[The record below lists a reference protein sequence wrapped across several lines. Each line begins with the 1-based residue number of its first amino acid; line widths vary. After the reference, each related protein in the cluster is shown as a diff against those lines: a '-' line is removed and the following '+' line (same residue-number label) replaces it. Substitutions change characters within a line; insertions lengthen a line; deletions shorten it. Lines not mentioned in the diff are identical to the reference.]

1 MKGIPSNCKLFIFSP
16 VVLLFLRCGLI
27 YYLVLHF
34 VFVKDYEGRLV
45 LCTLSPWVFGF
56 SLSLLFE
63 RKPKAWAPLWQG
75 CEDTFVWISFSL
87 LRGLCKVALSREE
100 FRFINGRGPN
110 VCLAGLREW
119 LLQGWCWAGGSQPWQ
134 ASPSPSKW
142 WKPHGGGVWG
152 VVHGQRGVLTAWK
165 KKPSISTKTG
175 PNVRFLIPLT
185 GDPKKRAEFPK
196 TAETEF
202 PPSWDDWVGML
213 LYSL

>member
-16 VVLLFLRCGLI
+16 VVLLSLRCGLI

-34 VFVKDYEGRLV
+34 VFVKEYEGRLV

-100 FRFINGRGPN
+100 FGFINGRGPN

-119 LLQGWCWAGGSQPWQ
+119 LLQGWCWAAGSQPWQ
-134 ASPSPSKW
+134 ASPSPSKG
-142 WKPHGGGVWG
+142 WKPHGG
-152 VVHGQRGVLTAWK
+152 
-165 KKPSISTKTG
+165 
-175 PNVRFLIPLT
+175 
-185 GDPKKRAEFPK
+185 AEFGEWCMARGSWQLGKRSPLS
-196 TAETEF
+196 
-202 PPSWDDWVGML
+202 PPRLDPM
-213 LYSL
+213 